1 MNTTKPKSFW
11 SSIPGFITGLAG
23 VVTGVV
29 GLITV
34 LIQLDVIGG
43 DSNGSP
49 TGTTQPGATTET
61 TRRSARSGAGAGQS
75 ASVQDAQ
82 FSVTPTAVRLDTVL
96 NKQADVL
103 VRNTG
108 AAPLT
113 VDDVTVSGAG
123 ASEFAVS
130 EQDCTAEDLAV
141 NNTCSIEVK
150 YEPSARG
157 EHTATLTVEVAGASS
172 PQQVSLSGSRPL

>member
-11 SSIPGFITGLAG
+11 SSIPGFFTGVAG
-23 VVTGVV
+23 VLTGVV

-43 DSNGSP
+43 DSDTSP
-49 TGTTQPGATTET
+49 TTTTETGATTET
-61 TRRSARSGAGAGQS
+61 TRRAGTRSGAGAAGQS
-75 ASVQDAQ
+75 GQAAQ

-96 NKQADVL
+96 NKQANVL

-113 VDDVTVSGAG
+113 VDDVTVSGQG

-141 NNTCSIEVK
+141 NNTCSIEVR

-157 EHTATLTVEVAGASS
+157 EHTATLTIEVAGAAS

>member
-11 SSIPGFITGLAG
+11 SSIPGFFTGLAG
-23 VVTGVV
+23 ILTGVV

-43 DSNGSP
+43 DSGTSP
-49 TGTTQPGATTET
+49 TTTTQPGATTET
-61 TRRSARSGAGAGQS
+61 TRRGTRSGAGAPQSGQ
-75 ASVQDAQ
+75 AAQ

-96 NKQADVL
+96 NKQANVL

-113 VDDVTVSGAG
+113 VDDVTVSGQG

-141 NNTCSIEVK
+141 NNTCSIEVR

-157 EHTATLTVEVAGASS
+157 EHTATLTIEVAGAAS